1 MIVSTQTRL
10 RRCIAGWTAAF
21 GCVAYTHVGAQ
32 SAAPPAVL
40 GAETSDVA
48 TLPPAGPHRAFVMA
62 ALSSGANV
70 IDADS
75 KDLKVL
81 GLVPINRFG
90 LLAVSRD
97 ASRVFVTETFY
108 SHGNRGTR
116 EDVLAIYDGRTLNL
130 LKEIALP
137 GRLQVLPKP
146 QIFDLSEDGRLGFVY
161 DMVPAS
167 SVHVID
173 LEQGKLVTS
182 IDLPGCALAFPY
194 GPRAFGTICGDGT
207 IGTVQVPQ
215 TGPAKAVF
223 SKPFFEANADPLFE
237 SGVID
242 KSSGDAW
249 FLTFSGK
256 IFPAKLGETP
266 VVGKSWA
273 LSVAAGLPPVGTGV
287 QELAWRPG
295 GAGQVMALHRTS
307 KRLYVLM
314 HVGNYWTHKKAGTE
328 VWVMDG
334 VHQTL
339 IRRISLEAPA
349 RSIAVSQDD
358 HPLLY
363 IMEDEGDFAV
373 MDATSGE
380 KLRKRKLAG
389 ILTWVPGT

>member
-1 MIVSTQTRL
+1 VKGSQL
-10 RRCIAGWTAAF
+10 YASLVCVAVVAF
-21 GCVAYTHVGAQ
+21 DCVAYTRVGAQ
-32 SAAPPAVL
+32 SPAQPTVL
-40 GAETSDVA
+40 AAETSDVA
-48 TLPPAGPHRAFVMA
+48 TLPPAGPHWAFVMA

-70 IDADS
+70 VDADS

-81 GLVPINRFG
+81 GLVPINRNG
-90 LLAVSRD
+90 LLALSRD
-97 ASRVFVTETFY
+97 ASRAVVTETFY
-108 SHGNRGTR
+108 SRGNRGSR

-130 LKEIALP
+130 LKEIVLP

-146 QIFDLSEDGRLGFVY
+146 QIFDLSEDGRLAYVY

-173 LEQGKLVTS
+173 LEQGILVTS
-182 IDLPGCALAFPY
+182 VDIPGCALAFPY
-194 GPRAFGTICGDGT
+194 GPRTFGTICGDGT
-207 IGTVQVPQ
+207 IGTIQVPPAG
-215 TGPAKAVF
+215 TAKAVF
-223 SKPFFEANADPLFE
+223 SKPFFDVNADPLFE

-242 KSSGDAW
+242 KSSGNAW
-249 FLTFSGK
+249 FMTFSGK
-256 IFPAKLGETP
+256 LFPARLGETP
-266 VVGKSWA
+266 VVEKAWA

-295 GAGQVMALHRTS
+295 GAGQVMALHRAS

-314 HVGNYWTHKKAGTE
+314 HAGNYWTHKKAGTE

-334 VHQTL
+334 AHQTL

-363 IMEDEGDFAV
+363 IMEEEGDFAV
-373 MDATSGE
+373 IDALTGE

>member
-1 MIVSTQTRL
+1 VKGSQL
-10 RRCIAGWTAAF
+10 YASLVCVAVVAF
-21 GCVAYTHVGAQ
+21 DCVAYTRVGAQ
-32 SAAPPAVL
+32 SPAQPTVL
-40 GAETSDVA
+40 AAETSDVA
-48 TLPPAGPHRAFVMA
+48 TLPPAGPHWAFVMA

-70 IDADS
+70 VDADS

-81 GLVPINRFG
+81 GLVPINRNG
-90 LLAVSRD
+90 LLALSRD
-97 ASRVFVTETFY
+97 ASRAVVTETFY
-108 SHGNRGTR
+108 SRGNRGSR

-130 LKEIALP
+130 LKEIVLP

-146 QIFDLSEDGRLGFVY
+146 QIFDLSEDGRLAYVY

-173 LEQGKLVTS
+173 LERGILVTS
-182 IDLPGCALAFPY
+182 VDIPGCALAFPY
-194 GPRAFGTICGDGT
+194 GPRTFGTICGDGT
-207 IGTVQVPQ
+207 IGTIQVPPAG
-215 TGPAKAVF
+215 TAKAVF
-223 SKPFFEANADPLFE
+223 SKPFFDVNADPLFE

-242 KSSGDAW
+242 KSSGNAW
-249 FLTFSGK
+249 FMTFSGK
-256 IFPAKLGETP
+256 LFPARLGETP
-266 VVGKSWA
+266 VVEKAWA

-295 GAGQVMALHRTS
+295 GAGQVMALHRAS

-314 HVGNYWTHKKAGTE
+314 HAGNYWTHKKAGTE

-334 VHQTL
+334 AHQTL

-363 IMEDEGDFAV
+363 IMEEEGDFAV
-373 MDATSGE
+373 IDALTGE

>member
-1 MIVSTQTRL
+1 MKGSQLYASLV
-10 RRCIAGWTAAF
+10 CVAVVAF
-21 GCVAYTHVGAQ
+21 DCVAYTRVGAQ
-32 SAAPPAVL
+32 SPAQPTVL
-40 GAETSDVA
+40 AAETSDVA
-48 TLPPAGPHRAFVMA
+48 TLPPAGPHWAFVMA

-70 IDADS
+70 VDADS

-81 GLVPINRFG
+81 GLVPINRNG
-90 LLAVSRD
+90 LLALSRD
-97 ASRVFVTETFY
+97 ASRAVVTETFY
-108 SHGNRGTR
+108 SRGNRGSR

-130 LKEIALP
+130 LKEIVLP

-146 QIFDLSEDGRLGFVY
+146 QIFDLSEDGRLAYVY

-173 LEQGKLVTS
+173 LEQGILVTS
-182 IDLPGCALAFPY
+182 VDIPGCALAFPY
-194 GPRAFGTICGDGT
+194 GPRTFGTICGDGT
-207 IGTVQVPQ
+207 IGTIQVPPAG
-215 TGPAKAVF
+215 TAKAVF
-223 SKPFFEANADPLFE
+223 SKPFFDVNADPLFE

-242 KSSGDAW
+242 KSSGNAW
-249 FLTFSGK
+249 FMTFSGK
-256 IFPAKLGETP
+256 LFPARLGETP
-266 VVGKSWA
+266 VVEKAWA

-295 GAGQVMALHRTS
+295 GAGQVMALHRAS

-314 HVGNYWTHKKAGTE
+314 HAGNYWTHKKAGTE

-334 VHQTL
+334 AHQTL

-363 IMEDEGDFAV
+363 IMEEEGDFAV
-373 MDATSGE
+373 IDALTGE